1 MLLLVCQ
8 RENPLVLCAATG
20 ELEQCNLA
28 FDAAKEPPMSTQPW
42 VALLFSLYRQQQA
55 SLGCLRAQQQRLAA
69 GPCVAQRAAL
79 ALTSS
84 STPAYGAGASGVG
97 SPVPEED

>member
-1 MLLLVCQ
+1 MLVLLLRCQ

-28 FDAAKEPPMSTQPW
+28 FDAAKEPPMSTQRW

-55 SLGCLRAQQQRLAA
+55 SLGCL
-69 GPCVAQRAAL
+69 AQRAAL

-84 STPAYGAGASGVG
+84 ITPAFGAGASGVG
-97 SPVPEED
+97 SPAPEED